1 MTRVS
6 ENSNVHAINYSVGKT
21 KSRVEDLQLKGS
33 NLKRIGKPSDDPM
46 GNVDLLAARSQNI
59 DAGQYLRNIN
69 FAQTQLNFSET
80 MIEELTNILVKA
92 KELAIGQSSDIYN
105 PEVRKSVA
113 QEIKQ
118 LNIQAL
124 SLANKRIGNRY
135 IFAGQKVLT
144 KPFDENGSYAGD
156 KSKIFIE
163 INKDVFVPI
172 NTTGNELFFTDG
184 VAANTASAPNL
195 NQALQ
200 DIPKQNL
207 NEADANSD
215 EVIKRD
221 PASVNENINSVE
233 QKQSPVQPETIFH
246 QLKSLEN
253 ALMTNS
259 PDVIQSLLE
268 RLDESI
274 EKTVTI
280 RAKLGSLTNTISN
293 AETNIEKLKLLNE
306 DYKSKLEDADVTE
319 LFSNLQK
326 EQNVLKATYQSS
338 ANLMN
343 QQLMDFLR

>member
-6 ENSNVHAINYSVGKT
+6 ENSNVHAINHSVGKT
-21 KSRVEDLQLKGS
+21 KSRVEDLQMKGS

-46 GNVDLLAARSQNI
+46 GNVDLLAARSQNV

-105 PEVRKSVA
+105 PEVRQSVA

-118 LNIQAL
+118 LGIQAL

-135 IFAGQKVLT
+135 IFSGQKVLT
-144 KPFDENGSYAGD
+144 KPFDEDGKYTGD
-156 KSKIFIE
+156 KNKIYIE

-172 NTTGNELFFTDG
+172 NTTGNELFFTNSQIPNTEMAPDLG
-184 VAANTASAPNL
+184 EAAPTALPVDPNAPEPIEG
-195 NQALQ
+195 A
-200 DIPKQNL
+200 
-207 NEADANSD
+207 
-215 EVIKRD
+215 KRD
-221 PASVNENINSVE
+221 LASVKETKDAS
-233 QKQSPVQPETIFH
+233 QPQAKAQPTQPETIFH

-274 EKTVTI
+274 ERTVTI
-280 RAKLGSLTNTISN
+280 RSKLGSLTNTISN
-293 AETNIEKLKLLNE
+293 AEANIEKLKLQNE
-306 DYKSKLEDADVTE
+306 EYKSKIEDADVTE

-326 EQNVLKATYQSS
+326 EQAVLKATYQSS